1 MRIRSANTTR
11 NVTIVS
17 NLYYVCDMKVTKEK
31 LIDAA
36 VVALNRDESAT
47 IEQIANVAGVTRRTV
62 HRYFND
68 RDTLVQECKQTMLQV
83 CNHKMTQAYQSSQQP
98 ASQLEN
104 MFYAALEVGTQYSF
118 VKKLFKRDQYTDLAN
133 NNELAFDDVK
143 ANWFKLVELLQQQ
156 GAINSKLSIPWI
168 YNLFGGMVDIAIE
181 AQQAGDVARNDIK
194 TFSWTSFKGS
204 IGLH

>member
-1 MRIRSANTTR
+1 
-11 NVTIVS
+11 
-17 NLYYVCDMKVTKEK
+17 MKGTKEK

-36 VVALNRDESAT
+36 VVALNSDVSAT
-47 IEQIANVAGVTRRTV
+47 IEQIATLAGVTRRTV

-68 RDTLVQECKQTMLQV
+68 RNTLVQECKQTMLQV
-83 CNHKMTQAYQSSQQP
+83 CNLKMTQAYHSSERP
-98 ASQLEN
+98 AVQLEN
-104 MFYAALEVGTQYSF
+104 MFYAALEVGIQYSF
-118 VKKLFKRDQYTDLAN
+118 VKKLVKRNQYTDLVN
-133 NNELAFDDVK
+133 NNELAYDDVK

-156 GAINSKLSIPWI
+156 GEIDKKLPLPWI

-194 TFSWTSFKGS
+194 HFSWISFKGS

>member
-1 MRIRSANTTR
+1 
-11 NVTIVS
+11 
-17 NLYYVCDMKVTKEK
+17 MKGTKEK

-68 RDTLVQECKQTMLQV
+68 RNTLVQECKQTMLQV
-83 CNHKMTQAYQSSQQP
+83 CNLKMTEAYHSSEQP
-98 ASQLEN
+98 ALQLEN
-104 MFYAALEVGTQYSF
+104 MFYAALEVGVQYSF
-118 VKKLFKRDQYTDLAN
+118 VKKLFKRNQYTDLVN
-133 NNELAFDDVK
+133 NYELAYEDVK
-143 ANWFKLVELLQQQ
+143 ANWFKLVKLLQQQ
-156 GAINSKLSIPWI
+156 GAIDRKLSIPWI

-194 TFSWTSFKGS
+194 NFSWTSFKGS
-204 IGLH
+204 IGLQ

>member
-1 MRIRSANTTR
+1 
-11 NVTIVS
+11 
-17 NLYYVCDMKVTKEK
+17 MKSTKEK

-36 VVALNRDESAT
+36 VSALNRDESAT

-68 RDTLVQECKQTMLQV
+68 RNTLLLECKETMLRV
-83 CNHKMTQAYQSSQQP
+83 CNLKMTGAYYSSEQP
-98 ASQLEN
+98 TVQLEN
-104 MFYAALEVGTQYSF
+104 MFYATLEVGIQYSF
-118 VKKLFKRDQYTDLAN
+118 VKKLAKRSQYTDLVN
-133 NNELAFDDVK
+133 NHELAFDDVK

-168 YNLFGGMVDIAIE
+168 YNLFGGIVDIAID

-194 TFSWTSFKGS
+194 TFSWLSFKGS
-204 IGLH
+204 IGLQ